1 MISENKVILIISSIA
16 ATLIGVMMVQK
27 FIEYVEFDYL
37 LFLCF
42 LVFLAQILFYGNK
55 LKKEKNK

>member
-16 ATLIGVMMVQK
+16 AILIGIIMVQK
-27 FIEYVEFDYL
+27 FIEDVEFDYL

-42 LVFLAQILFYGNK
+42 LVFLAQVLFYGNK
-55 LKKEKNK
+55 LKNEKNK